1 MKNKFSVLKKVSFLL
16 SLAFMTMPVFSQS
29 KLLVGSWRLTA
40 ADKILPD
47 GRQVADYGEAPR
59 GIAIFAANGRYVVEI
74 FQTDRIKLTSADHT
88 KGTSKEYKDTVLK
101 ISCHFGTYAVDE
113 AKGTITFHI
122 DRASFPDWDETT
134 SVRTF
139 TLEGDKLAWRVPP
152 RPDGSIPVPVFSR
165 IP

>member
-1 MKNKFSVLKKVSFLL
+1 MKKRVSILKKGLFFLPL
-16 SLAFMTMPVFSQS
+16 VLIAMPVFSQS

-59 GIAIFAANGRYVVEI
+59 GIAIFTANGHYVVEI
-74 FQTDRIKLTSADHT
+74 FQTDRIKSASADLT
-88 KGTSKEYKDTVLK
+88 KGASKEYKDTVLK

-152 RPDGSIPVPVFSR
+152 RPDGSIPVSVFSR

>member
-1 MKNKFSVLKKVSFLL
+1 MTTYFKIGLLPIAILML
-16 SLAFMTMPVFSQS
+16 SLSAMAQS
-29 KLLVGSWRLTA
+29 NPLIGSWRLAA

-47 GRQVADYGEAPR
+47 GSRVPDYGEAPR
-59 GIAIFAANGRYVVEI
+59 GIAIFTANGHYVVEI
-74 FQTDRIKLTSADHT
+74 FQTDRIKFASGDHA

-152 RPDGSIPVPVFSR
+152 RPDGSIPVSVFSR